1 MKGSSLF
8 RRRAKTVTTVSVMLL
23 PDHLLLA
30 IAGHSTELVR
40 QPIPLGESWT
50 HVLAELFR
58 TKKLLHC
65 KVRVVLDSSQY
76 QQLSIERPDVPAEEL
91 AGALPW
97 AIKDFTTEP
106 VTQLAVDY
114 YDSVTNPQ
122 ARPRLQVVC
131 TPKSRI
137 QEWQKA
143 LQPLAELE
151 SVVIDE
157 LALTAL
163 FGEKAKVE
171 VLLYQLAERD
181 LLLLAVYKGQL
192 CFSRVLR
199 GFMPLVQLPLA
210 QWPTSLLDNLTLEM
224 QRSFDYL
231 VSQLK
236 LPEVASINVAINTL
250 DSADL
255 LLQTLNR
262 YFGVPTQL
270 MTIAAQGSSM
280 EFLPVYGAL
289 LESQPAT
296 ITVNA
301 CTNSDTSSCMKDTT
315 ASSSI
320 ALSAPISG
328 WSSNPVT
335 LTNGTGTVSLSHYTA
350 ENVKLGLSG
359 SAYACFKN
367 GVLDSTCELPFVSSA
382 LSFDIPTFTAGGNSD
397 NVTLK
402 AIKSDGTGVC
412 SALLSGSQ
420 PISFTNS
427 YVTPTT
433 VADLPQIINS
443 STSTATSISSNT
455 SVIYSC
461 LKYVICVRKQRN
473 LLFFLILN
481 TIEL

>member
-1 MKGSSLF
+1 
-8 RRRAKTVTTVSVMLL
+8 
-23 PDHLLLA
+23 
-30 IAGHSTELVR
+30 
-40 QPIPLGESWT
+40 
-50 HVLAELFR
+50 
-58 TKKLLHC
+58 
-65 KVRVVLDSSQY
+65 
-76 QQLSIERPDVPAEEL
+76 
-91 AGALPW
+91 
-97 AIKDFTTEP
+97 
-106 VTQLAVDY
+106 
-114 YDSVTNPQ
+114 
-122 ARPRLQVVC
+122 
-131 TPKSRI
+131 
-137 QEWQKA
+137 
-143 LQPLAELE
+143 
-151 SVVIDE
+151 
-157 LALTAL
+157 
-163 FGEKAKVE
+163 
-171 VLLYQLAERD
+171 
-181 LLLLAVYKGQL
+181 
-192 CFSRVLR
+192 
-199 GFMPLVQLPLA
+199 
-210 QWPTSLLDNLTLEM
+210 
-224 QRSFDYL
+224 
-231 VSQLK
+231 
-236 LPEVASINVAINTL
+236 
-250 DSADL
+250 
-255 LLQTLNR
+255 
-262 YFGVPTQL
+262 
-270 MTIAAQGSSM
+270 M

-473 LLFFLILN
+473 LLFLLIMSIMGL
-481 TIEL
+481 